1 MRSSASFRE
10 AFAGEVGRGSRVAA
24 APVIA
29 VTGVVAEEG
38 SGRRA
43 SKVRVFG
50 VDDRFWTLHGRPI
63 TGPPGREALISRAL
77 ADELGAAPA
86 STLLVTVRRAGAI
99 PASSLFGRRDDLAR
113 TLRVSVAAV
122 LGPEDAGEF
131 ALEAQQQAA
140 RTIFVPLALLQRTIE
155 EAGRVD
161 TVLLGEGAPAEGV
174 AAQVRAAAAL
184 DDIGVRVRVVGQ
196 GSSLSVESE
205 TGLVDERLAAAAV
218 AEASPR
224 GWPATGVLA
233 YLANRLRFGAREVPY
248 SVVAAVDDGVLAE
261 WGVAPAREGAVP
273 IVLND
278 WTARQLRASV
288 GDPLQLEYYL
298 WREEGRLETGTA
310 DFTIAA
316 IVPMTGLAADPDL
329 VPEYPGITTALH
341 LADWDPPF
349 PLDLGRVRPVDED
362 ALPPSLR
369 DEAAAHA
376 ARVAGTQG
384 ATVLVIRSPCARE
397 GAALAGIVAER
408 LGLAAVDMGKEA
420 PSAHSCWLA
429 ATESLPVLRH
439 ALGPG
444 DQCRLEPAGDHRGPI
459 IVLAGSEGVIEAPM
473 PVSEWRVAIPDETER
488 ALLWQAGGIDAATA
502 ADAAQTY
509 RQGAGRIAEIV
520 EKVAVAAPADDD
532 PWSRLTEAVESG
544 ASQLDML
551 ARRSSARVER
561 EDLVVPKAL
570 GEGLDLLVDRIR
582 LRNRLADDLGPSLRA
597 RYRPGV
603 RALFTGESGTGKT
616 LAAHWMARRTG
627 LPLYRVDLAAMTSKW
642 IGETEKNLSAVLDAA
657 QHADVVLF
665 FDEADSL
672 FGARTDVSDAHDR
685 YANAQTNFL
694 LQRIEDFDG
703 VAILATNSRDRF
715 DPAFV
720 RRLDAILDFPLPDAA
735 ARRALWRTH
744 FGDGHKLTDRQIDAL
759 SVAVD
764 LAGGHI
770 RNMVLN
776 AAIRARRDD
785 RPIAFADIAA
795 AVAEEY
801 GKLGRSPPD
810 LREC

>member
-1 MRSSASFRE
+1 M
-10 AFAGEVGRGSRVAA
+10 
-24 APVIA
+24 PPWP
-29 VTGVVAEEG
+29 
-38 SGRRA
+38 GRRLEPE
-43 SKVRVFG
+43 G
-50 VDDRFWTLHGRPI
+50 IRP
-63 TGPPGREALISRAL
+63 L
-77 ADELGAAPA
+77 
-86 STLLVTVRRAGAI
+86 
-99 PASSLFGRRDDLAR
+99 
-113 TLRVSVAAV
+113 
-122 LGPEDAGEF
+122 DAG
-131 ALEAQQQAA
+131 
-140 RTIFVPLALLQRTIE
+140 RT
-155 EAGRVD
+155 
-161 TVLLGEGAPAEGV
+161 
-174 AAQVRAAAAL
+174 
-184 DDIGVRVRVVGQ
+184 
-196 GSSLSVESE
+196 
-205 TGLVDERLAAAAV
+205 
-218 AEASPR
+218 
-224 GWPATGVLA
+224 
-233 YLANRLRFGAREVPY
+233 
-248 SVVAAVDDGVLAE
+248 
-261 WGVAPAREGAVP
+261 
-273 IVLND
+273 
-278 WTARQLRASV
+278 
-288 GDPLQLEYYL
+288 
-298 WREEGRLETGTA
+298 
-310 DFTIAA
+310 
-316 IVPMTGLAADPDL
+316 
-329 VPEYPGITTALH
+329 
-341 LADWDPPF
+341 
-349 PLDLGRVRPVDED
+349 

-369 DEAAAHA
+369 DEAAEHA
-376 ARVAGTQG
+376 ARIAETQG

-397 GAALAGIVAER
+397 GAALAGIVADR
-408 LGLAAVDMGKEA
+408 LGLAAVEMGKET

-429 ATESLPVLRH
+429 ATSSLPVLRH

-459 IVLAGSEGVIEAPM
+459 VVLAGSEGVIEAPM
-473 PVSEWRVAIPDETER
+473 PVSEWRVTIPEEEER
-488 ALLWQAGGIDAATA
+488 AMLWQAGGIDPATA
-502 ADAAQTY
+502 ADAARIY
-509 RQGAGRIAEIV
+509 RQGAGRIAEIAERV
-520 EKVAVAAPADDD
+520 GVADPAVAAPSADDN
-532 PWSRLTEAVESG
+532 WSRLTEAVESG

-561 EDLVVPKAL
+561 EDLVVPGVL

-672 FGARTDVSDAHDR
+672 FGARTDVSDSHDR
-685 YANAQTNFL
+685 YANAQTNYL

-744 FGDGHKLTDRQIDAL
+744 LGEGHALTDRQIDAL

-776 AAIRARRDD
+776 AAIRARRDE

-810 LREC
+810 LRSC